1 MTNQKAQDDSIKAT
15 MEKYPEL
22 KERVGSTPS
31 ALEVIEELR
40 RLLEEKDRKIMQE
53 SEPTVIMSAQ
63 VPVSLRTRVQ
73 EIAKAHEN
81 LSMKRIIVDSLNDYI
96 DAHPE
101 LVPDGNDRKDDQK
114 EKSSDQQKQRWRS

>member
-114 EKSSDQQKQRWRS
+114 EKSSDQQKQR